1 MKILLSPKTRNPIQ
15 VELSPKEVDVIV
27 FALRRVGGDTDGPR
41 GTVSQLL
48 EDFHEAEPFS
58 LWSDYRSSNHLP
70 DTWKLAY
77 GE

>member
-27 FALRRVGGDTDGPR
+27 FALRRVGGEPAGPR
-41 GTVSQLL
+41 GTVDQLL
-48 EDFHEAEPFS
+48 ESFYDTEPFN
-58 LWSDYRSSNHLP
+58 LLSDSRSSNDLP
-70 DTWKLAY
+70 DTWELAY